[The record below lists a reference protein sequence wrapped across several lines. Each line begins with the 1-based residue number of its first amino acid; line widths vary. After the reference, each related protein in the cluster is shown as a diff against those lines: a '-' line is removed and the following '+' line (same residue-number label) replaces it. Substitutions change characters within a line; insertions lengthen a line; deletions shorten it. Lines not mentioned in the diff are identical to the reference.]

1 MKINLRPFKLYLA
14 SHAAFLGE
22 LVFQPSP
29 QTVGRDEKRAPLK
42 TPAWEA
48 KLYGVYLEPLN
59 SSYVGDFSGSWILKG
74 FIHVQTEKGKFV
86 VVCPSPP

>member
-1 MKINLRPFKLYLA
+1 MKTNLRPFKLYLA

-29 QTVGRDEKRAPLK
+29 QTVGRDEKRV
-42 TPAWEA
+42 
-48 KLYGVYLEPLN
+48 YRVYLEPLN

-86 VVCPSPP
+86 VVCSRPP